1 MHRLLVL
8 SLIGLGLLVGCGGQ
22 GGGGSSG
29 TGGTHTE
36 TLPLGAEATGL
47 CLGEKGFLL
56 RPAAS
61 GVSAVSPS
69 DKEFTV
75 SFFST
80 EAAASHAA
88 GGAAGSTAIAN
99 AVVTPK
105 GKRLTSQELA
115 TVERCVRGR

>member
-8 SLIGLGLLVGCGGQ
+8 SLIGLGLLVGCGGKS
-22 GGGGSSG
+22 GGGSAS
-29 TGGTHTE
+29 GTHTE

-69 DKEFTV
+69 DKEFTI

-88 GGAAGSTAIAN
+88 GGAAGSTAFAN